1 MDQKVLDKIFSSA
14 YSLNVLPVE
23 KAGEVMNELKQESFK
38 N

>member
-14 YSLNVLPVE
+14 YSLNVVSR
-23 KAGEVMNELKQESFK
+23 KIKEVMNKLKQQGFE